1 MSMSPRPTPPLSL
14 ALLLGAPFRTL
25 PIGMVQ
31 PWLSIGVMAV
41 RWRHPA
47 IFNRLDRFSGTSYVI
62 DPIDL
67 PFSFLLRPDRSSP
80 SLRALRRNDDRISAA
95 TATIR
100 GPFGA
105 LFLLLQGRSDGDA
118 LFFSRRIVIE
128 GDTEAVLALRNA
140 LDDAEIDLLTD
151 VISLA
156 GPFGGGARRFLERI
170 DRRVAGAAADLET
183 IHIATLQPLASRVE
197 RLERTI
203 AALKAD
209 SGGERPRRRPR
220 GRASAEAIS

>member
-1 MSMSPRPTPPLSL
+1 MSPRPTPPLSL

-25 PIGMVQ
+25 PVGMVQ
-31 PWLSIGVMAV
+31 PWLSLGVMAV
-41 RWRHPA
+41 RRRHPT
-47 IFNRLDRFSGTSYVI
+47 IFDRLDRFSGTSYVI

-67 PFSFLLRPDRSSP
+67 PFSFLLRPDRRSP
-80 SLRALRRNDDRISAA
+80 SLKALRRNDEAMRTA

-118 LFFSRRIVIE
+118 LFFSRSIVIE

-140 LDDAEIDLLTD
+140 LDDAEIDLLAD
-151 VISLA
+151 VISLV
-156 GPFGGGARRFLERI
+156 GPFGGGARRFLERVN
-170 DRRVAGAAADLET
+170 RRVAGAATDLKT
-183 IHIATLQPLASRVE
+183 IHIATLQPLTSRVE

-203 AALKAD
+203 AALKTD
-209 SGGERPRRRPR
+209 SGSERPRRRSR
-220 GRASAEAIS
+220 GGASTEAIS